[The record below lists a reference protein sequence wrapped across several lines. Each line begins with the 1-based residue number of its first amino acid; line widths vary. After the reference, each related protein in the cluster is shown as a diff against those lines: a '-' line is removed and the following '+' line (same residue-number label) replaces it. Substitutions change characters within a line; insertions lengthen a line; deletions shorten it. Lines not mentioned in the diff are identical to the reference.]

1 MNGTAWRWVAMDVVF
16 AIHDAQLAEHGGLPG
31 ARDATL
37 VQSAMDRPRNLA
49 NYATPDVADLAA
61 SYAFGLARN
70 HGFIDGNKRTAFVV
84 ALVFL
89 LDHGFALAAS
99 DEDAITVMLAMAA
112 GDMSEQALAAWFRA
126 EIVPLPS

>member
-1 MNGTAWRWVAMDVVF
+1 MDVVL

-31 ARDATL
+31 VRDATL
-37 VQSAMDRPRNLA
+37 VQSALDRPRNLE
-49 NYATPDVADLAA
+49 NYGTPDVADLAA

-70 HGFIDGNKRTAFVV
+70 HGFLDGNKRTAFVV

-99 DEDAITVMLAMAA
+99 DQDAIAVMLAVAA
-112 GDMSEQALAAWFRA
+112 GDVSEEALAAWLRT
-126 EIVPLPS
+126 ETVSPPR